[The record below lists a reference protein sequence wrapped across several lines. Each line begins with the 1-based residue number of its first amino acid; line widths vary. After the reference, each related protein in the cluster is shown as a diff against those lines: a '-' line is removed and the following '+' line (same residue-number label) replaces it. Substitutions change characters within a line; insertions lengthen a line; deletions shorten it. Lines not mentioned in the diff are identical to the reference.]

1 MSTYSIEMPFEP
13 IPSFHLNLIE
23 KFEYEKPV
31 EEVVHVHT
39 VCKVDAPLCLNEL
52 FKDDLVAHT
61 PSLEYIDKKYEDECD
76 DDELLFLDELL
87 KNECDHNDEKTC
99 AKNLKSRVPF
109 KKRKLDLSIFLFDEP
124 TNDQAFENMIQ
135 KPLIDRSL
143 ENLFEDELIC
153 LNESIRYA
161 LVSYTPPKKI
171 AYPSFEVM
179 FKDELKFL
187 DNHIVDTPIVLCD
200 NDEFLK
206 SRSGKKCTRRL
217 RKMQNKLERIRLR

>member
-39 VCKVDAPLCLNEL
+39 VCKVDDSPL
-52 FKDDLVAHT
+52 
-61 PSLEYIDKKYEDECD
+61 Y
-76 DDELLFLDELL
+76 
-87 KNECDHNDEKTC
+87 ECDHNDEKTC

-179 FKDELKFL
+179 FKDELMFL
-187 DNHIVDTPIVLCD
+187 DNHIVDTPIVLCN

-206 SRSGKKCTRRL
+206 SRSLGD
-217 RKMQNKLERIRLR
+217 